1 MIDMSMGPV
10 HISSG
15 PGSDSRSMSLTILLS
30 ALEKGNNVIWMT
42 RNLPDQRKI
51 IDILGHLD
59 ELTLSR
65 MIVIE
70 FGEDLQSRLK
80 EIYVLLSKF
89 KKDDLLIIESWCE
102 NYGRAK
108 AEEISLMKKLVE
120 NYGDKKIIITSESY
134 EDASGK
140 DRGLLGFMSR
150 GGKTIEES
158 FRTVWLTKIDNQYQ
172 KVLLK
177 DGEKEFLVEA
187 TRKGYKLIN

>member
-1 MIDMSMGPV
+1 MIDMSMGAV

-89 KKDDLLIIESWCE
+89 KKDDLLIIESWC
-102 NYGRAK
+102 
-108 AEEISLMKKLVE
+108 
-120 NYGDKKIIITSESY
+120 
-134 EDASGK
+134 
-140 DRGLLGFMSR
+140 
-150 GGKTIEES
+150 
-158 FRTVWLTKIDNQYQ
+158 
-172 KVLLK
+172 
-177 DGEKEFLVEA
+177 
-187 TRKGYKLIN
+187 

>member
-51 IDILGHLD
+51 IDILGYLD

-65 MIVIE
+65 LIVIE
-70 FGEDLQSRLK
+70 FGEELQSKLK
-80 EIYVLLSKF
+80 EINVLLSKF
-89 KKDDLLIIESWCE
+89 KKNDLLIIESWCE

-108 AEEISLMKKLVE
+108 AKEISLMKKLVE
-120 NYGDKKIIITSESY
+120 NHGDKRMIITSESY

-172 KVLLK
+172 KVLVK

>member
-1 MIDMSMGPV
+1 MIDTSMGAV

-102 NYGRAK
+102 NHGRAK
-108 AEEISLMKKLVE
+108 AKEISLMKKLVE
-120 NYGDKKIIITSESY
+120 NYLIKCDKI
-134 EDASGK
+134 
-140 DRGLLGFMSR
+140 
-150 GGKTIEES
+150 
-158 FRTVWLTKIDNQYQ
+158 
-172 KVLLK
+172 
-177 DGEKEFLVEA
+177 
-187 TRKGYKLIN
+187 

>member
-30 ALEKGNNVIWMT
+30 VLEKENNVIWMT

-59 ELTLSR
+59 DLTLSR

-70 FGEDLQSRLK
+70 FGEDLQSKLN
-80 EIYVLLSKF
+80 EINILLSKF
-89 KKDDLLIIESWCE
+89 KKNDLLIIESWCE

-134 EDASGK
+134 EDASSLISLLIIDIPRDAPLAIEMKPFFSNALRCVSAEFGDLNPISLQIS
-140 DRGLLGFMSR
+140 DRV
-150 GGKTIEES
+150 GGKPVS
-158 FRTVWLTKIDNQYQ
+158 LM
-172 KVLLK
+172 
-177 DGEKEFLVEA
+177 
-187 TRKGYKLIN
+187 

>member
-1 MIDMSMGPV
+1 
-10 HISSG
+10 
-15 PGSDSRSMSLTILLS
+15 MSLTILLS

-42 RNLPDQRKI
+42 RNLPDKRKI

-70 FGEDLQSRLK
+70 FGEDLQSKLK
-80 EIYVLLSKF
+80 EINVLLSKF
-89 KKDDLLIIESWCE
+89 KKNDLLIIESWCE

-108 AEEISLMKKLVE
+108 AKEISLMKKLVE
-120 NYGDKKIIITSESY
+120 NYGDKRIIITSESY

-172 KVLLK
+172 KVLVK